1 MIAIEHLEDL
11 TDQRR
16 SQILKRGQGQL
27 ADLIPIVDAIIAE
40 VRARGDAALFD
51 YTRRFDQVDLTDLA
65 VDSASIQTATT
76 QTDPTYRAAL
86 RAASNA
92 IESFHTAQFA
102 AMEASA
108 VETTP
113 GVRVWRVWRP
123 IQRVGIYVP
132 GGGARYPSTVL
143 MTAIPAR
150 IAGCPEIIM
159 CTPPGPDGRV
169 AAEVLAAAEMA
180 GVSRVYS
187 VGGAQAIAAMAFGTR
202 TIPKVD
208 LLVGPGS
215 AYVAAAKQRVAG
227 QVAIDMPAGPS
238 EVLII
243 ADESA
248 RPAWVAADLLAQA
261 EHGPTSAPVLVTTST
276 KIAEDVAAAIERQLA
291 TLATAS
297 VIARSLANN
306 GALLVAS
313 NLDDA
318 IDFANAYA
326 PEHLELAV
334 ADPERWLP
342 RVHHAGSVFLGSW
355 APEAAGDYATGGNHT
370 LPTAGY
376 ARGFGPLSLQHFG
389 RWMQVQSATPD
400 GLAHLRSTI
409 VCLAETEGLP
419 AHAASISARFT
430 DVDGTSPS
438 EGTGPSGQQA
448 GFISSPGAYEPQR
461 VDPPVRLN
469 ANENPY
475 AVAPQVRT
483 AMYAAAAQVNRYP
496 DAGQR
501 QLRQQLSNALGCT
514 PEMVIAGNGS
524 DELLHL
530 ITLDRLGPGDEVII
544 CEPTFGIYRFE
555 ASLAGATIVDVPLDA
570 DFQVDLSAVLAA
582 VTPRTKLIWICS
594 PNNPT
599 GTPVD
604 LSILPALLAAGPL
617 IVVDE
622 AYYLIDDPMSADASG
637 DTTVMPLLLHQ
648 PLTYGR
654 SPSDPTGRTVRVDDP
669 VACARLV
676 VVRTLSKI
684 AGLAGL
690 RFGYAVA
697 DPTVISRL
705 DARRHPFNVNAIAE
719 AAALATLSDDVG
731 GFGQASPGGWVS
743 QIRKAL
749 IEERTRLADTMGS
762 WPGIKVYPSATNFL
776 LVELPVE
783 DASGIVRTL
792 AARGILVRHYP
803 QPRLRRCLRV
813 TVGTYAENSMFLA
826 ALQTA
831 YAEATR

>member
-1 MIAIEHLEDL
+1 MIAIEHLNDL

-16 SQILKRGQGQL
+16 SQILQRGQGQL

-51 YTRRFDQVDLTDLA
+51 YTRRFDQVDLTELA
-65 VDSASIQTATT
+65 VDPAAIQTAAA
-76 QTDPTYRAAL
+76 QADPTYRAAL
-86 RAASNA
+86 RAATNA
-92 IESFHTAQFA
+92 IELFHTAQFA

-113 GVRVWRVWRP
+113 GVRVWREWRP
-123 IQRVGIYVP
+123 LQRVGIYVP

-169 AAEVLAAAEMA
+169 APEVLVAAAMA

-187 VGGAQAIAAMAFGTR
+187 VGGAQAIAALAYGTA

-248 RPAWVAADLLAQA
+248 TPAWVAADLLAQA
-261 EHGPTSAPVLVTTST
+261 EHGPTSAPVLVTTS
-276 KIAEDVAAAIERQLA
+276 AALAADVAAAIDRQLA
-291 TLATAS
+291 TLATAN

-306 GALLVAS
+306 GALLVAH

-342 RVHHAGSVFLGSW
+342 RVQHAGSVFLGSW

-389 RWMQVQSATPD
+389 RWMQVQSATPA
-400 GLAHLRSTI
+400 GLAQLRPTI

-419 AHAASISARFT
+419 AHAASIHARFA
-430 DVDGTSPS
+430 DSADAH
-438 EGTGPSGQQA
+438 GTGPSGQEA
-448 GFISSPGAYEPQR
+448 VFLSSPGA
-461 VDPPVRLN
+461 DPPLRLN

-475 AVAPQVRT
+475 PVAPQVRT
-483 AMYAAAAQVNRYP
+483 AMYAAAARVNRYP

-501 QLRQQLSNALGCT
+501 HLRQQLAAALGCT
-514 PEMVIAGNGS
+514 PAMVIAGNGS

-555 ASLAGATIVDVPLDA
+555 ANLAGATIVDVPLDA
-570 DFQVDLSAVLAA
+570 DFQVDLPAILAA

-622 AYYLIDDPMSADASG
+622 AYYLIDAPMSAGASG
-637 DTTVMPLLLHQ
+637 DTTVLPLLLQQ

-654 SPSDPTGRTVRVDDP
+654 GPSDPIGRTMRVDDP

-690 RFGYAVA
+690 RFGYAIA
-697 DPTVISRL
+697 DPTVIARL

-719 AAALATLSDDVG
+719 AAALATLSDTVG
-731 GFGQASPGGWVS
+731 GFGQTAPAGWVA
-743 QIRKAL
+743 QIRTAL
-749 IEERTRLADTMGS
+749 TEERTRLADTMRA
-762 WPGIKVYPSATNFL
+762 WPGVKVYPSATNFL

-792 AARGILVRHYP
+792 ASRGVLVRHYP

-813 TVGTYAENSMFLA
+813 TVGTYAENATFLA
-826 ALQTA
+826 ELQTA
-831 YAEATR
+831 YAEAVR